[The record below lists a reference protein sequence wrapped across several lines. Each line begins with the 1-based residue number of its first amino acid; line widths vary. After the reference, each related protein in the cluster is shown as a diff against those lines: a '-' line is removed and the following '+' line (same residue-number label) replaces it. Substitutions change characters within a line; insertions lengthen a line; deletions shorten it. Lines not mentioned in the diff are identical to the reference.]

1 MARET
6 LEDIIRAL
14 QEHPEWRQPL
24 LEALLPERYQQL
36 PERTDRLEQALT
48 RLAEETEKRFRQ
60 LAEQQEANNRQIESL
75 TAKMSQLAEHH
86 RQIVA
91 RMDDLTA
98 RLEQLTARV
107 DELTARV
114 NDLTARLE
122 QLTARVDDL
131 TARLEQLTARV
142 DELTARVNDL
152 TARLEQLTAR
162 VDELTIRLDRL
173 VERVDSIQ
181 KDVGELKGF
190 HLESYYRA
198 NATAILG
205 LFFRRLRVVDKGQ
218 MIDSLYDQRPLSK
231 QEWEQI
237 LAIDLLVTG
246 RRRTTDEEWLMVWEI
261 SWTVDESDVE
271 RALERAAVLRERG
284 WNTLPVVAGKGVTG
298 NARSLAESHGVL
310 VVLDSFP
317 IDGSGIVQ

>member
-122 QLTARVDDL
+122 QLTARVDD
-131 TARLEQLTARV
+131 
-142 DELTARVNDL
+142 LTARVNDL

>member
-91 RMDDLTA
+91 RM
-98 RLEQLTARV
+98 
-107 DELTARV
+107 
-114 NDLTARLE
+114 
-122 QLTARVDDL
+122 DDL